1 MKEVFCKMNKQLES
15 ITKQLNEMALL
26 VEKLTIEVQELKNEN
41 ALLKE
46 ENEYL
51 KKKLFGTKSEK
62 AKALGIEQFSFFDE
76 AEQECDPALLEEI
89 SYKRAKKKK
98 KNLDVKLGDLP
109 CIEEVLCLPDDDKAC
124 PRCGNEL
131 NSVGKE
137 FVRREV
143 QYIPA
148 KLIVKKIY
156 RMTYECRNCKK
167 GGNIMMVKTGIP
179 APVIPHSYASAESV
193 AHVMKEKFVN
203 GVPLYRQE
211 QEFKRLGLEL
221 SRATMANWVIIASN
235 EWLKPIVN
243 RMHEELLKEHYTHAD
258 ETTIQVLREPDK
270 KSTTKS
276 YMWVYAS
283 IKESKKPIRIFDY
296 KPTRAGYNPAQ
307 FLKGFQGA
315 VITDAYAGY
324 NNLEGVTNVY
334 CWAHARRK
342 FSDSMPKDMKNT
354 NGTLAQEG
362 LKKIAALFKI
372 EKEIED
378 LNIDEKIMM
387 RQEKAKALVDDFF
400 SWCEKHKDEV
410 LSKSKIHTA
419 FQYALNHKKGLS
431 EYLNDGYLPMTNSL
445 DERTIRMFTI
455 GRKNWLFS
463 TSVKGAES
471 SAAAYSIIE
480 TAKANGLDPYL
491 YLSTI
496 FRYLPS
502 QDLVKEPESIDKFL
516 PWSNLMQEMCKN

>member
-1 MKEVFCKMNKQLES
+1 MVLS
-15 ITKQLNEMALL
+15 
-26 VEKLTIEVQELKNEN
+26 VGKLTTEVQELKNEN

-46 ENEYL
+46 ENDYL
-51 KKKLFGTKSEK
+51 KKKLFGTKSET

-76 AEQECDPALLEEI
+76 AEQVCDPKLLEEI
-89 SYKRAKKKK
+89 SYKRAKKK
-98 KNLDVKLGDLP
+98 NLDVKLKDLP
-109 CIEEVLCLPDDDKAC
+109 CEEVILCLSNDDQRC
-124 PRCGNEL
+124 PRCGNDL
-131 NSVGKE
+131 KSIGKE

-143 QYIPA
+143 QFIPA
-148 KLIVKKIY
+148 KLVVKKIY

-167 GGNIMMVKTGIP
+167 GGNIMMVKAGIP
-179 APVIPHSYASAESV
+179 APVIPHSYAFAESV

-221 SRATMANWVIIASN
+221 SRATMANWVIIASKD
-235 EWLKPIVN
+235 WIKPIVE
-243 RMHEELLKEHYTHAD
+243 RMHEELLKEQYTHAD
-258 ETTIQVLREPDK
+258 ETTIQVLKEPDK

-296 KPTRAGYNPAQ
+296 KQTRAGYNPAN

-324 NNLEGVTNVY
+324 NNLEGVKNVY

-342 FSDSMPKDMKNT
+342 FSDSMPKGIKNK
-354 NGTLAQEG
+354 NETLAQEG

-372 EKEIED
+372 EKEIEE
-378 LNIDEKIMM
+378 LSADEKIKV
-387 RQEKAKALVDDFF
+387 RQEKAKLLVDDFF
-400 SWCEKHKDEV
+400 SWCGKHKSEV
-410 LSKSKIHTA
+410 LSKSKIHKA

-471 SAAAYSIIE
+471 SAAAYSVIE

-496 FRYLPS
+496 FKYLPS
-502 QDLVKEPESIDKFL
+502 QDLVNEPEAIEKFL
-516 PWSNLMQEMCKN
+516 PWSELMQDSCKSQPKLTSLL